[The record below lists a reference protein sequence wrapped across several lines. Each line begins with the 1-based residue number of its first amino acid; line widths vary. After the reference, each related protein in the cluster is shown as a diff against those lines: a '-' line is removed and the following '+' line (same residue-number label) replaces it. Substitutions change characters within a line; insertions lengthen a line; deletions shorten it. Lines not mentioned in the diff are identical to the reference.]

1 MCQQSVAVIVL
12 HRQVSLL
19 AIGVRQGASRGG
31 CVWLWL
37 TLWGCGLPSASST
50 DPDFVSVP
58 TSQLMFLV
66 ADNLLPF

>member
-1 MCQQSVAVIVL
+1 MCQQSVIVSVL

-37 TLWGCGLPSASST
+37 TLWGCGLALCLFRHSQT
-50 DPDFVSVP
+50 LTLFQ
-58 TSQLMFLV
+58 SQL
-66 ADNLLPF
+66 PS